1 MPTEPLAPRTRLVS
15 IDALR
20 GFDMLMIAGAGKII
34 EQLGGKTSLPWVDAL
49 AQQFKHPA
57 WFGFTFYDCIFPL
70 FLFLAGVSIPFSLSK
85 AIAQNTPK
93 TDIYKKAFVRL
104 LILIVLGMIDKNQ
117 PFPFFDPHQIRMGSV
132 LGRTCVA
139 PRWRR
144 GWSRGGRGTLES
156 AGGSLPRVCGHR
168 TTCFAA
174 PSRST
179 APKNGRR

>member
-1 MPTEPLAPRTRLVS
+1 VPLSVAVS
-15 IDALR
+15 ISPSHPAAHTPPPPGL
-20 GFDMLMIAGAGKII
+20 AVK
-34 EQLGGKTSLPWVDAL
+34 AL
-49 AQQFKHPA
+49 A
-57 WFGFTFYDCIFPL
+57 L
-70 FLFLAGVSIPFSLSK
+70 
-85 AIAQNTPK
+85 
-93 TDIYKKAFVRL
+93 
-104 LILIVLGMIDKNQ
+104 
-117 PFPFFDPHQIRMGSV
+117 GSV